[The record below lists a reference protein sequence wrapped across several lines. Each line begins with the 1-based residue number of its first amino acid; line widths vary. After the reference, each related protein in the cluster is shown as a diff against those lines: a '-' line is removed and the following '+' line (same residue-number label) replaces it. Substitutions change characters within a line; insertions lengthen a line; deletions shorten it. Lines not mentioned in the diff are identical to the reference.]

1 MKVIYKK
8 SVFEKILEA
17 REYAEI
23 NRLEIDFIK
32 VSKSE
37 MEELKIRYFN
47 YMQIEADGLNLY
59 VAGILIKEQK

>member
-47 YMQIEADGLNLY
+47 YMQTEADGLNLY
-59 VAGILIKEQK
+59 AVGILIKEQK